1 MFFKIKPTADLDFP
15 KQTKITDRYWLN
27 TDSGWNFVDIGGS
40 VVYYK
45 GYVDELKFTEDLLK
59 SIVDD
64 PTPRYSGNFLAVV
77 VRGQEITISHDL
89 HRGSPVRITDD
100 CCHNFP
106 QAGTNI
112 LASEYI
118 RFQELNKIDHVA
130 FDAIGPIDS
139 TPLTRTDALNQIDE
153 IMHNRLRKFYTHNRL
168 PVRVFLTGGVDTL
181 IIYSYIQSMGLQHE
195 LYTSEHLDYTEF
207 VCKNIGNLKKYWGYR
222 QIHNWAEPS
231 VLVTGACGDNIMLRN
246 APTTNLI
253 MMHWGSSLLDCP
265 PDQYH
270 YHFFQKDDVRSV
282 YMEQLQNIKS
292 KQLSTRWDLIVK
304 NTLNVNLNDHQHWH
318 LDNTLTFA
326 PLKDL
331 EITKIM
337 LRMPQED
344 IVGQIFDGMISKE
357 LIRRNFPDLLQ
368 FVNHHKNVSN
378 QSTLWR
384 LYQQYQQN

>member
-1 MFFKIKPTADLDFP
+1 MFFKIKSTADSDFP
-15 KQTKITDRYWLN
+15 EQTKITDRYWLN
-27 TDSGWNFVDIGGS
+27 TDSGWNFIDIGGS

-45 GYVDELKFTEDLLK
+45 GYIDEFTFTEDLLK
-59 SIVDD
+59 SIVND
-64 PTPRYSGNFLAVV
+64 PTPRYPGNFLVIII
-77 VRGQEITISHDL
+77 RGQEITISHDL
-89 HRGSPVRITDD
+89 HRGSPITITDE

-106 QAGTNI
+106 ELGRNI

-118 RFQELNKIDHVA
+118 RFTDLNKIENIS

-168 PVRVFLTGGVDTL
+168 PVRAFLTGGVDTL
-181 IIYSYIQSMGLQHE
+181 IIYSYMKSMGLEHA
-195 LYTSEHLDYTEF
+195 LCTCEHLDYTEF
-207 VCKNIGNLKKYWGYR
+207 VCKNIATLKKNWGYR

-231 VLVTGACGDNIMLRN
+231 VLVTGVCGDNIMLRN

-265 PDQYH
+265 TDQYH
-270 YHFFQKDDVRSV
+270 YPFLQKADVRSL
-282 YMEQLQNIKS
+282 YIDQLQNLKT
-292 KQLSTRWDLIVK
+292 KQLATRWDLIVK

-318 LDNTLTFA
+318 LDNTLTFT

-344 IVGQIFDGMISKE
+344 IVAQIFDGMISKE

-368 FVNHHKNVSN
+368 FVNRYKNVSN
-378 QSTLWR
+378 QTTLWR
-384 LYQQYQQN
+384 LYQQYL